1 MARRQKRLFLCA
13 VLAFLGLHSRTLLGW
28 SREDAKEQVEK
39 NIKVWNSPHNIRIAG
54 SKFAIDTVSQGAL
67 QWQVR
72 ATENTKSTNTTPN
85 AFFLAREDG
94 GNVVYGLNYD
104 SKKSELK
111 PPGDHRIQFSATGD
125 EEFNDVDWTL
135 RLEGDDEEQPRH
147 FSITGNSND
156 VVYDG
161 SFGWEKTLKNG
172 LGLLYAID
180 AKRRSGVEGI
190 LPNWMQQSAG
200 LKYGTKFG
208 DAKVLLFQPDPES
221 DKKTLEYEASWKGK
235 LQGLSDKGVGSKILT
250 TDPQY
255 NLKLNNEGFDAKIR
269 APAKLGTAFGAEG
282 SVSMDGDKDLSGF
295 VEWNGKREVVKGMDF
310 SIDAKATAQ
319 EGNVS
324 MQPVGLTLAADLG
337 KLAPKVATSDS
348 SLKLRSR
355 YKLGEDRPSLSA
367 SAELSPKKLPEVK
380 AKGSATYDDSGSVS
394 SSLKVTAEDLSGVDA
409 QYQLS
414 SGKKGL
420 QQAAEVRLPR
430 VEFQDGSYLRGTG
443 KVYKGSEWGEKPRMQ
458 LGVQYEGNLRI
469 LDHDLKLGGESS
481 GFDSGR
487 NLLDEMGKPWKSP
500 ELNKARNS
508 AKVVRNYIKS
518 ETGHGRRWISK

>member
-1 MARRQKRLFLCA
+1 MARQQRRLFLC
-13 VLAFLGLHSRTLLGW
+13 VSLVWLGLHSRTLLGW
-28 SREDAKEQVEK
+28 TREEAKQQVEK
-39 NIKVWNSPHNIRIAG
+39 NIKVWNSPHSFRLAG
-54 SKFAIDTVSQGAL
+54 SKFAVDTVSQGAL

-72 ATENTKSTNTTPN
+72 ATENTNTTPN
-85 AFFLAREDG
+85 ALFVAREDG

-111 PPGDHRIQFSATGD
+111 PLGDHRIQFSATGD
-125 EEFNDVDWTL
+125 EEFNDLDWTL
-135 RLEGDDEEQPRH
+135 RVEGQDNDQPRH
-147 FSITGNSND
+147 LQATGNSDD

-172 LGLLYAID
+172 LGLLYAVD
-180 AKRRSGVEGI
+180 AKRRSGGEGV

-200 LKYGTKFG
+200 LKYRTNFG

-235 LQGLSDKGVGSKILT
+235 LQGLSGGVGKKILT

-255 NLKLNNEGFDAKIR
+255 KLKLTNEGLAGKVR
-269 APAKLGTAFGAEG
+269 APAKLGTAFGADA
-282 SVSMDGDKDLSGF
+282 SLNMDGEKEFSGF
-295 VEWNGKREVVKGMDF
+295 AEWKGKKELSKGLELSVDT
-310 SIDAKATAQ
+310 KATAE

-324 MQPVGLTLAADLG
+324 LAPIGLTLAANLG
-337 KLAPKVATSDS
+337 KLAPKMATDDS
-348 SLKLRSR
+348 SLNLRSR
-355 YKLGEDRPSLSA
+355 YKLGSDRPSLQARA
-367 SAELSPKKLPEVK
+367 SVSPKKLPQVK
-380 AKGSATYDDSGSVS
+380 AAGEATWDDSGSLS
-394 SSLKVTAEDLSGVDA
+394 STLKLTAEHLHGVDA
-409 QYQLS
+409 RYEMS

-420 QQAAEVRLPR
+420 LQGAEVRLPR

-443 KVYKGSEWGEKPRMQ
+443 KVYKGADWGEKPRVQ

-469 LDHDLKLGGESS
+469 LDKDLKLGGESS

-500 ELNKARNS
+500 EINKARNS

-518 ETGHGRRWISK
+518 ETGQGRRWISK

>member
-1 MARRQKRLFLCA
+1 MARREKRLFVFA
-13 VLAFLGLHSRTLLGW
+13 ALALLGLQSRTFFGW
-28 SREDAKEQVEK
+28 TKEDAQQQFEK
-39 NIKVWNSPHNIRIAG
+39 NVKVWNSPHNIRIAG

-72 ATENTKSTNTTPN
+72 ATESTNTTPN
-85 AFFLAREDG
+85 ALFVAREDG

-104 SKKSELK
+104 SAKSELK
-111 PPGDHRIQFSATGD
+111 PPGDNRILFSATGD

-135 RLEGDDEEQPRH
+135 RLEGHDNEQPRH
-147 FSITGNSND
+147 FAITGNSDD

-172 LGLLYAID
+172 LGLLYAVD
-180 AKRRSGVEGI
+180 AKRRSGAEGF
-190 LPNWMQQSAG
+190 LPNWSQHSAG
-200 LKYGTKFG
+200 MKYRTKLG
-208 DAKVLLFQPDPES
+208 DAKVVLSQPDPES

-235 LQGLSDKGVGSKILT
+235 LQGISAKGVGSKILT

-295 VEWNGKREVVKGMDF
+295 VEWNGKRELVKGLDF
-310 SIDAKATAQ
+310 LIDTKATAK

-324 MQPVGLTLAADLG
+324 MAPIGLSVAADLG
-337 KLAPKVATSDS
+337 KLAPKLATSDS
-348 SLKLRSR
+348 SLNVRSR
-355 YKLGEDRPSLSA
+355 YKLGSDRPSLSA
-367 SAELSPKKLPEVK
+367 TAVLSPKKLPEVK
-380 AKGSATYDDSGSVS
+380 AKGSATYDDSGSLS
-394 SSLKVTAEDLSGVDA
+394 SSVKVTAAGLKGVDA
-409 QYQLS
+409 RYELS

-420 QQAAEVRLPR
+420 QQAAEVRSPR

-443 KVYKGSEWGEKPRMQ
+443 KVYKGSEWGEKPRVQ

-469 LDHDLKLGGESS
+469 LDHDFKLGGESS

-500 ELNKARNS
+500 ELNKAHNS

-518 ETGHGRRWISK
+518 EMGQGRRWISK